1 MQIDTIR
8 SLKTVIRNL
17 NRGGGLLV
25 IALFVFFSCQE
36 DKDGKK
42 NQELYTG
49 PIIETDNVNVIYTD
63 SGYAKIKMSTA
74 KQLKYSNGNERYPKT
89 VYVNFIDL
97 NGVEYSRLRSDSAEY
112 KKSDNLYVMRGNV
125 LVNNTRENQSLATE
139 ELFWNPNTRK
149 IYSEKKVIIKTPKE
163 NFTALGGMDADQD
176 FTRYQLRK
184 SRGTV
189 VVDSIRTIVDTT
201 GQ

>member
-1 MQIDTIR
+1 MCANRHYYI
-8 SLKTVIRNL
+8 SSKKVIRNL
-17 NRGGGLLV
+17 KFV
-25 IALFVFFSCQE
+25 IAFFAFVSCQE
-36 DKDGKK
+36 KNDAKK

-49 PIIETDNVNVIYTD
+49 PIIETDNLNVMHSD

-97 NGVEYSRLRSDSAEY
+97 NGAEYSRIRSDSAEY

-125 LVNNTRENQSLATE
+125 LINNTRENQSLATE

-149 IYSEKKVIIKTPKE
+149 IYSEKKVIIKTTKQ
-163 NFTALGGMDADQD
+163 NFTALEGMDADQD
-176 FTRYQLRK
+176 FTRYTLRK